1 MMTTLHRGEK
11 ENVSYTKG
19 SPDEILERSAFLL
32 EGGGRI
38 PMTPEKRREID
49 QVIHAFTGEALRVLA
64 LGMRNPA
71 SGLKENGLTFIGFV
85 GMADPIRPEAE
96 DAVQEFYRAGV
107 KTVMITGDRIDT
119 AFAIAKELHIASE
132 ENECIS
138 GEELMEMTDE
148 MLAEKIKRC
157 VYLHMSHRS
166 TKCVSWRHARKT
178 ERLLR

>member
-1 MMTTLHRGEK
+1 
-11 ENVSYTKG
+11 
-19 SPDEILERSAFLL
+19 
-32 EGGGRI
+32 
-38 PMTPEKRREID
+38 
-49 QVIHAFTGEALRVLA
+49 
-64 LGMRNPA
+64 MRNPA